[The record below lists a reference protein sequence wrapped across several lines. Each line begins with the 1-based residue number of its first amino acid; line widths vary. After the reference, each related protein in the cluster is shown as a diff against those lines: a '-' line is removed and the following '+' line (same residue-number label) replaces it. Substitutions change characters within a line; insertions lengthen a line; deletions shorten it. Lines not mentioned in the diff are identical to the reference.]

1 MLDAAHSPC
10 ELWINIIIKLQI
22 MADIKEMRIFCAEQ
36 IEVPDA
42 LPEILKNYSK
52 AVIRENPENI
62 ISFSRKYFE
71 NLKAERD
78 KNKKESEATL
88 DAETKKP

>member
-1 MLDAAHSPC
+1 
-10 ELWINIIIKLQI
+10 

-52 AVIRENPENI
+52 AVIRNNPENI
-62 ISFSRKYFE
+62 IAFSRKYCNILNGIFE
-71 NLKAERD
+71 ILNQSIVDGALHQQKGIVGLFR
-78 KNKKESEATL
+78 
-88 DAETKKP
+88 

>member
-1 MLDAAHSPC
+1 
-10 ELWINIIIKLQI
+10 

-52 AVIRENPENI
+52 AVIRENLENI

>member
-1 MLDAAHSPC
+1 
-10 ELWINIIIKLQI
+10 

-62 ISFSRKYFE
+62 ITFSRKYFE
-71 NLKAERD
+71 NLK
-78 KNKKESEATL
+78 
-88 DAETKKP
+88 

>member
-1 MLDAAHSPC
+1 
-10 ELWINIIIKLQI
+10 

-36 IEVPDA
+36 IEVPDE

-71 NLKAERD
+71 NLKEERD

-88 DAETKKP
+88 DAETKNP

>member
-1 MLDAAHSPC
+1 
-10 ELWINIIIKLQI
+10 

-88 DAETKKP
+88 DDEQKKP

>member
-1 MLDAAHSPC
+1 
-10 ELWINIIIKLQI
+10 
-22 MADIKEMRIFCAEQ
+22 MADVKEMRIFCAEQ
-36 IEVPDA
+36 IEVPDS
-42 LPEILKNYSK
+42 LPEILKNSSK
-52 AVIRENPENI
+52 AVIRNNPENI

-71 NLKAERD
+71 DLKAERD

>member
-1 MLDAAHSPC
+1 
-10 ELWINIIIKLQI
+10 

-62 ISFSRKYFE
+62 ISFSRRYFE
-71 NLKAERD
+71 NLKEERD
-78 KNKKESEATL
+78 KNKKESEAAL

>member
-1 MLDAAHSPC
+1 
-10 ELWINIIIKLQI
+10 
-22 MADIKEMRIFCAEQ
+22 MADVKEMRIFCAEQ
-36 IEVPDA
+36 IEVPDS

-52 AVIRENPENI
+52 AVIRNNPENI

-71 NLKAERD
+71 DLKAERD
-78 KNKKESEATL
+78 KDKKESEATL

>member
-1 MLDAAHSPC
+1 
-10 ELWINIIIKLQI
+10 

-78 KNKKESEATL
+78 KNKNSEGFT
-88 DAETKKP
+88 

>member
-1 MLDAAHSPC
+1 
-10 ELWINIIIKLQI
+10 
-22 MADIKEMRIFCAEQ
+22 MADVKEMRIFCAEQ

-52 AVIRENPENI
+52 AVIRNNPENI

-71 NLKAERD
+71 DLKAERD
-78 KNKKESEATL
+78 KNKKESEAPL

>member
-1 MLDAAHSPC
+1 
-10 ELWINIIIKLQI
+10 

-52 AVIRENPENI
+52 AVIRNNPENI

-71 NLKAERD
+71 DLKAERD
-78 KNKKESEATL
+78 KNKKESEETL

>member
-1 MLDAAHSPC
+1 
-10 ELWINIIIKLQI
+10 

-62 ISFSRKYFE
+62 IAFSRKYFE

-88 DAETKKP
+88 DAEQKKPWIISSIYSSEFIPE

>member
-1 MLDAAHSPC
+1 
-10 ELWINIIIKLQI
+10 

-71 NLKAERD
+71 DLKAERD
-78 KNKKESEATL
+78 KDKKESEQTL
-88 DAETKKP
+88 NAEEKKP

>member
-1 MLDAAHSPC
+1 
-10 ELWINIIIKLQI
+10 
-22 MADIKEMRIFCAEQ
+22 MADAKKMRIFCAEQ

-42 LPEILKNYSK
+42 LPKILKNYLK
-52 AVIRENPENI
+52 AVIKNNPENI

-71 NLKAERD
+71 DLKAERD

-88 DAETKKP
+88 DPETNNP

>member
-1 MLDAAHSPC
+1 
-10 ELWINIIIKLQI
+10 

-78 KNKKESEATL
+78 KNKKESEQTL
-88 DAETKKP
+88 DAETKMP

>member
-1 MLDAAHSPC
+1 
-10 ELWINIIIKLQI
+10 
-22 MADIKEMRIFCAEQ
+22 MRIFCAEQ

>member
-1 MLDAAHSPC
+1 
-10 ELWINIIIKLQI
+10 

-36 IEVPDA
+36 IEVPDE

-52 AVIRENPENI
+52 AVIRNNPENLI
-62 ISFSRKYFE
+62 AFSRKYFE
-71 NLKAERD
+71 DLKAERD

-88 DAETKKP
+88 EAETKKP

>member
-1 MLDAAHSPC
+1 
-10 ELWINIIIKLQI
+10 

-62 ISFSRKYFE
+62 ISFSRRYFE
-71 NLKAERD
+71 KLKAERD
-78 KNKKESEATL
+78 MNKKESEATL

>member
-1 MLDAAHSPC
+1 
-10 ELWINIIIKLQI
+10 

-36 IEVPDA
+36 IEVPET

-78 KNKKESEATL
+78 QNPKESEAVL

>member
-1 MLDAAHSPC
+1 
-10 ELWINIIIKLQI
+10 
-22 MADIKEMRIFCAEQ
+22 MADVKEMRIFCAEQ
-36 IEVPDA
+36 IEVPDS

-52 AVIRENPENI
+52 AVIRNNPENI

-71 NLKAERD
+71 DLKAERD

-88 DAETKKP
+88 DAETKEP

>member
-1 MLDAAHSPC
+1 
-10 ELWINIIIKLQI
+10 

-78 KNKKESEATL
+78 KDKKESEQTL
-88 DAETKKP
+88 NAEEKQNNAHELHYIHI

>member
-1 MLDAAHSPC
+1 
-10 ELWINIIIKLQI
+10 

-36 IEVPDA
+36 IEVPDG
-42 LPEILKNYSK
+42 LPEILKNYLK

-71 NLKAERD
+71 NLKEERD

>member
-1 MLDAAHSPC
+1 
-10 ELWINIIIKLQI
+10 
-22 MADIKEMRIFCAEQ
+22 MADVKEMRIFCAEQ

-52 AVIRENPENI
+52 AVIRNNPENI

-71 NLKAERD
+71 DLKAERD
-78 KNKKESEATL
+78 KNKKESEETL
-88 DAETKKP
+88 DAESKKP

>member
-1 MLDAAHSPC
+1 
-10 ELWINIIIKLQI
+10 

-71 NLKAERD
+71 NLKEERD
-78 KNKKESEATL
+78 KDKKESEATL
-88 DAETKKP
+88 DAEQKKP